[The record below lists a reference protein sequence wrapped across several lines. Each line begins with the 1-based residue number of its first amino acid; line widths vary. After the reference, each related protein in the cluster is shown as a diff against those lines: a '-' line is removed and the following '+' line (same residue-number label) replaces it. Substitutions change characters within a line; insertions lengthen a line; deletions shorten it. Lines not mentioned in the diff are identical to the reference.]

1 MLAATAAKPRPR
13 TMRNPNDLRRR
24 NFSMLARRASC
35 SFSLILCHFSMAG
48 NCGTDPI
55 ISPSERSRRIGDI
68 LRDCQP
74 PILHRHTTTPRTRP
88 NRVLFARASPKIR
101 EPHLAQNS
109 CTSPPE
115 SALARRRYLRTL
127 ALPASALDFA
137 SRKEHHSKVT
147 LVAVGELSISG
158 AQRSAPTLLPQD
170 TGDGRRVDQQTC
182 GGGMTP
188 PQSQSCPRRRARAR
202 FAGRARAR

>member
-24 NFSMLARRASC
+24 TFSMLARRASC
-35 SFSLILCHFSMAG
+35 SFSLIPCHFSMAG
-48 NCGTDPI
+48 NCGADPI

-74 PILHRHTTTPRTRP
+74 PILHRHTTTSRTRP
-88 NRVLFARASPKIR
+88 DRVLFARASPRIR
-101 EPHLAQNS
+101 EPTSRRIRVLPLQNPRLRDVG
-109 CTSPPE
+109 T
-115 SALARRRYLRTL
+115 LRTL
-127 ALPASALDFA
+127 AVPASALDFA
-137 SRKEHHSKVT
+137 SRKEHHSNVT

-182 GGGMTP
+182 GRGMTP
-188 PQSQSCPRRRARAR
+188 PQSQYCPRRRARAR